1 MLIKL
6 TQVLGKN
13 NSLVSEID
21 HTPNEP
27 LENSINRVL
36 DPLGGLSNFI
46 SKNDS
51 VLVKPNFNTG
61 DPFPASTDSEFLY
74 RVLKM
79 IKQYSSQVQLIES
92 STLRANT
99 KRIIE
104 NSMKDKLDELKIP
117 LITEKEFDYQSID
130 LKSQGAKY
138 LKSVKFPRILFNPDT
153 KIILLPCMKTHFV
166 GEYTGAFKLA
176 VGFMERK
183 QRIKMHISRKVPEKV
198 AEMNLAYKPHLILM
212 DARKVFVTG
221 GPAKGKVETPFK
233 ILAGTSRLT
242 LDIRGVEIIQSY
254 KERNKL
260 QNRNPLEIRTIKR
273 AIELNID

>member
-1 MLIKL
+1 
-6 TQVLGKN
+6 
-13 NSLVSEID
+13 
-21 HTPNEP
+21 
-27 LENSINRVL
+27 
-36 DPLGGLSNFI
+36 
-46 SKNDS
+46 
-51 VLVKPNFNTG
+51 
-61 DPFPASTDSEFLY
+61 
-74 RVLKM
+74 M

-92 STLRANT
+92 STLRAHT

-153 KIILLPCMKTHFV
+153 KIIILPCMKTHFF

-183 QRIKMHISRKVPEKV
+183 QRVKMHISRKVPEKV

-221 GPAKGKVETPFK
+221 GPKTGKVETPLK

-260 QNRNPLEIRTIKR
+260 ENKNPLEIRTIKR
-273 AIELNID
+273 AIELNIDQE